1 MNRFIKHT
9 LALILSISAIN
20 TFAQKAESDYG
31 IGLNVNFPMIG
42 LQTSDYSGRG
52 VGGAHIFTTAPMSNL
67 LISKAE
73 NKFWQNL
80 NYHLSAGFAMM
91 GIRDRQSD
99 NRYTNTY
106 IDGTASLY
114 LKPFH
119 ESSDFKIFAGLRPNY
134 LVSTNTEKL
143 RDGEYVIDNI
153 DSANQNKS
161 GDIGFSG
168 TIGISVALSSIVNLE
183 LKYNHSFDNI
193 STSPA
198 SIKGRQSIIE
208 VTLSISATGIRDK
221 VNYKDISTFEYL
233 KKLHKG
239 NLMVMLPTVNKAE
252 IDGLINAGK
261 SDQITNLLDELHQ
274 ANVLVMKAFKNEFDF
289 CPVVF
294 YDDTNAYKVSNKV
307 FGDFFY
313 DADGN
318 SIAIANVNTA
328 NFFVASFCEDVSSI
342 SHKMDYGLY
351 VYDDKIT
358 HLGKPF
364 NTQQNQFNI
373 FAGGDPLNY
382 LRKRLNVLSYEDY
395 SRKVKKLN
403 GRLLRFSSE
412 N

>member
-1 MNRFIKHT
+1 M
-9 LALILSISAIN
+9 
-20 TFAQKAESDYG
+20 
-31 IGLNVNFPMIG
+31 
-42 LQTSDYSGRG
+42 
-52 VGGAHIFTTAPMSNL
+52 
-67 LISKAE
+67 
-73 NKFWQNL
+73 
-80 NYHLSAGFAMM
+80 GF
-91 GIRDRQSD
+91 
-99 NRYTNTY
+99 
-106 IDGTASLY
+106 
-114 LKPFH
+114 
-119 ESSDFKIFAGLRPNY
+119 RPYY

-161 GDIGFSG
+161 GDIGLSG
-168 TIGISVALSSIVNLE
+168 SIGISVALSSIVNLE

-193 STSPA
+193 STSPT
-198 SIKGRQSIIE
+198 SIKGRPSIVE

-239 NLMVMLPTVNKAE
+239 HLLVMLPTVNKAE
-252 IDGLINAGK
+252 IDGLINTGRA
-261 SDQITNLLDELHQ
+261 DQIVNLLEELHQ

-313 DADGN
+313 DADGR
-318 SIAIANVNTA
+318 SISIEKVNTS
-328 NFFVASFCEDVSSI
+328 NFFVAAFCEDVSSI

-403 GRLLRFSSE
+403 GRLLRFSSD

>member
-1 MNRFIKHT
+1 MNSFIKHT
-9 LALILSISAIN
+9 LAIILSVSAIN
-20 TFAQKAESDYG
+20 TFAQKVESDYG
-31 IGLNVNFPMIG
+31 IGLNVNFPTTG

-52 VGGAHIFTTAPMSNL
+52 LGGAHVFTTAPMSNIL
-67 LISKAE
+67 KSKAE
-73 NKFWQNL
+73 SKFWQNL
-80 NYHLSAGFAMM
+80 NYHLSAGFAIT

-114 LKPFH
+114 YKPFH
-119 ESSDFKIFAGLRPNY
+119 ESSDFKIFVGLRPYY
-134 LVSTNTEKL
+134 LAASSTEKL
-143 RDGEYVIDNI
+143 RDGEYVVDNI

-168 TIGISVALSSIVNLE
+168 TFGVSLALSSIVNLE
-183 LKYNHSFDNI
+183 FKYNHSFDNN
-193 STSPA
+193 STSPTY
-198 SIKGRQSIIE
+198 IKGRPSIAE

-221 VNYKDISTFEYL
+221 VSNKDLSTYEYL

-239 NLMVMLPTVNKAE
+239 NLMVMLPTVNKADIE
-252 IDGLINAGK
+252 KLVNSGK
-261 SDQITNLLDELHQ
+261 ENQIANLMDEMHQ
-274 ANVLVMKAFKNEFDF
+274 ANMLVMKAFKNEFDF
-289 CPVVF
+289 CPIVF
-294 YDDTNAYKVSNKV
+294 FDDTNAYKVSNHV
-307 FGDFFY
+307 FGDIFY
-313 DADGN
+313 DENGKPI
-318 SIAIANVNTA
+318 SIEKVNTSSY
-328 NFFVASFCEDVSSI
+328 FVASFCEDVSSI

-351 VYDDKIT
+351 VYDDKIS

-403 GRLLRFSSE
+403 GRLLRFASD

>member
-1 MNRFIKHT
+1 MNSFIKHT
-9 LALILSISAIN
+9 LALILSVSAIN
-20 TFAQKAESDYG
+20 TFAQKAETDYG
-31 IGLNVNFPMIG
+31 VGLNINFPLAG
-42 LQTSDYSGRG
+42 VQTSDYSGRG
-52 VGGAHIFTTAPMSNL
+52 LGGVHVFTTAPLSNL
-67 LISKAE
+67 LTSKAE
-73 NKFWQNL
+73 SKFWQNL
-80 NYHLSAGFAMM
+80 NYHLSAGFASI

-106 IDGTASLY
+106 IDATASLY

-119 ESSDFKIFAGLRPNY
+119 ESSDFKIFAGLRPYY
-134 LVSTNTEKL
+134 LASTNTEKL
-143 RDGEYVIDNI
+143 RDGEYVVDNI
-153 DSANQNKS
+153 DTANRNKS
-161 GDIGFSG
+161 GDIGISG
-168 TIGISVALSSIVNLE
+168 TIGVSLALSSIVNLE
-183 LKYNHSFDNI
+183 LKYNHSFNGI
-193 STSPA
+193 STSA
-198 SIKGRQSIIE
+198 TNIKGRQSIVE

-221 VNYKDISTFEYL
+221 VNYKDISTYEYL

-239 NLMVMLPTVNKAE
+239 NLLVMLPTVNNTE
-252 IDGLINAGK
+252 IESMRTAGK
-261 SDQITNLLDELHQ
+261 ADQIAIFLEEFHQ
-274 ANVLVMKAFKNEFDF
+274 SNVLVMKAFKNEFDF

-313 DADGN
+313 DADGKP
-318 SIAIANVNTA
+318 IATEKVNTS
-328 NFFVASFCEDVSSI
+328 NFFVASFCEDVSGI

-382 LRKRLNVLSYEDY
+382 MRKRLNVLSYEDY

-403 GRLLRFSSE
+403 GRLLRFS
-412 N
+412 NDN